1 MNSLPREIKDIFLH
15 GKFNLEE
22 GYLEVKN
29 IHEQDFYNAFPK
41 EKYES
46 SLYEKRHQL
55 GSVKVEDIDFI
66 FDDYHQLI
74 RFISSNNEAKTYK
87 EVVVLS
93 QSLNLIY
100 IETQCINFNKWI
112 EFFDFI
118 SVHKY
123 PKSDRNDSWAYI
135 FFDKKSKKTS
145 TVLDFDIG
153 EYSED
158 EIREAFTNISDPSLL
173 LNSVLQ
179 EDAHQGEK
187 KSIMRASLIQMEDE
201 NNTGFL
207 EFIQLSDKLLNL
219 FHVNYETY
227 LRSFS
232 FEDFI
237 KELEEDVGD
246 FINKIEEQI
255 QGFYI
260 QALAVPGAVIL
271 ASALRV
277 ANKSLNLALIFSTLL
292 AFFILYRSMTAKK
305 KFIKRMAENT
315 ITRLE
320 IYEQRSSEINNSYAK
335 DAISEKVKSAKNSI
349 ITCKKDSL
357 RDIKGLVE
365 KTVCIFIMYIIS
377 AVVFNSG

>member
-1 MNSLPREIKDIFLH
+1 MNSLSKEIKDIFIH
-15 GKFNLEE
+15 GEFNFDE

-29 IHEQDFYNAFPK
+29 IQEQDFYNAFPRK
-41 EKYES
+41 KYES
-46 SLYEKRHQL
+46 SLYEKGHQF
-55 GSVKVEDIDFI
+55 GSIKIEDIDFI
-66 FDDYHQLI
+66 FEDYHQLI
-74 RFISSNNEAKTYK
+74 RYISSDNEEKTSE

-93 QSLNLIY
+93 QSKNLIDIKNQY
-100 IETQCINFNKWI
+100 INLKKWI

-135 FFDKKSKKTS
+135 FFDKKSKNTS

-153 EYSED
+153 EYSEV
-158 EIREAFTNISDPSLL
+158 ELREAFTNISDPSLL
-173 LNSVLQ
+173 LGSVLQ

-187 KSIMRASLIQMEDE
+187 VSIMRASLIQMEEE
-201 NNTGFL
+201 NNIGFL
-207 EFIQLSDKLLNL
+207 EFIKFSNELLNL
-219 FHVNYETY
+219 FHINYETY

-320 IYEQRSSEINNSYAK
+320 IYEKRSSEINNSYAK

-349 ITCKKDSL
+349 ITCKDDSL
-357 RDIKGLVE
+357 KDIKGLVE
-365 KTVCIFIMYIIS
+365 KTVGIFIMYVIS